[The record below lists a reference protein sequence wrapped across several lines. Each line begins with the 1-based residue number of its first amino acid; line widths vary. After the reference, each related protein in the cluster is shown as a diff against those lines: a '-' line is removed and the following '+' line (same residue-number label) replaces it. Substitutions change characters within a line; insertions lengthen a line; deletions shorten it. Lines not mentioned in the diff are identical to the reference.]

1 MKECQKK
8 ESAGNCG
15 RIELVLGTEANGD
28 ALSFCPG
35 ENVTHT
41 ENWVEN
47 FFGARKDKSAEEKL
61 HGGKLE
67 QEDKIN
73 RASDLNQL

>member
-41 ENWVEN
+41 ENWVERISSVLGKTN
-47 FFGARKDKSAEEKL
+47 PAEEKL
-61 HGGKLE
+61 HGGNSSRRIKSTGP
-67 QEDKIN
+67 QI
-73 RASDLNQL
+73 

>member
-1 MKECQKK
+1 MKEGQKK

-15 RIELVLGTEANGD
+15 RTELVLGTEANGD

-41 ENWVEN
+41 ENWAERISSVLGKTN
-47 FFGARKDKSAEEKL
+47 RQRKNCT
-61 HGGKLE
+61 GKLE

>member
-1 MKECQKK
+1 MKEGQKK

-15 RIELVLGTEANGD
+15 RTELVLGTEANGD

-41 ENWVEN
+41 ENWAERISSVLGKTN
-47 FFGARKDKSAEEKL
+47 RQRKNCAGETLSRRIKST
-61 HGGKLE
+61 GP
-67 QEDKIN
+67 QI
-73 RASDLNQL
+73 